1 MSLNLERKEL
11 QAMNG
16 CLRDQVGNKF
26 HNCMFLI
33 EVFPFLGGKGGGL
46 NLQRKPLKENNF
58 LRSLLENNVQVL
70 VYTLKR
76 LIRSSV

>member
-26 HNCMFLI
+26 PFFLI

-70 VYTLKR
+70 VYTLKK
-76 LIRSSV
+76 VNKNF